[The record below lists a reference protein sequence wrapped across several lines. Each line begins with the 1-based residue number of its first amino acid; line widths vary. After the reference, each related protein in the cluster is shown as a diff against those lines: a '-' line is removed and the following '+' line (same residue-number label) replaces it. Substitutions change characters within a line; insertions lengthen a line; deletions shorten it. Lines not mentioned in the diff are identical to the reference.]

1 MKTTK
6 FTVLSLAMAAC
17 AGVLVSCG
25 DDDSNGF
32 TGLPPI
38 GGYNSADEVGAGD
51 LVAYWPLNGNGTE
64 SKSNTGPSQ
73 SVGQTWETAVKGQG
87 LKLTNGYLNY
97 PSIPSLS
104 STMENMTIS
113 LWARIYNNGPG
124 GNPTMLFNLAREA
137 EWAGNVNFFAET
149 GGRAAANDTL
159 MMKGLVVIKNGDGS
173 SNFQDVI
180 NSPNPS
186 ADDLA
191 NGHTGN
197 PNKNGGKWAHYVMVW
212 DAPTGNFKIYAN
224 GQKIS
229 NAKYEPRNNG
239 SALPLSFF
247 TPTHPIIGTFQTVLD
262 GNPDAWQTPA
272 NVEMDEIRVWKKAL
286 SAGDINSL
294 YELEKAGR

>member
-1 MKTTK
+1 MKTTRL
-6 FTVLSLAMAAC
+6 TVFSLAIASC
-17 AGVLVSCG
+17 VGVVLTSCG
-25 DDDSNGF
+25 DDDNGF

-38 GGYNSADEVGAGD
+38 GGYNSSDEVGSAD

-64 SKSNTGPSQ
+64 SKSNTNPSE

-97 PSIPSLS
+97 PSIPALS
-104 STMENMTIS
+104 TTMENMSIS
-113 LWARIYNNGPG
+113 VWARIYNNGPG
-124 GNPTMLFNLAREA
+124 GVPTMLLSLAREN

-149 GGRAAANDTL
+149 GGRAASNDTL
-159 MMKGLVVIKNGDGS
+159 MMKALVVIKNGDAS
-173 SNFQDVI
+173 ANFQDVI

-186 ADDLA
+186 AEDLA

-212 DAPTGNFKIYAN
+212 DAPTGSFKIYAN

-229 NAKYEPRNNG
+229 NAKYEPRNSG
-239 SALPLSFF
+239 AALPLNFF
-247 TPTHPIIGTFQTVLD
+247 TPTHPILGTFQTVLN
-262 GNPDAWQTPA
+262 GTAESWQTAA

-286 SAGDINSL
+286 SAADINSL
-294 YELEKAGR
+294 YELEKQGR